1 MSFVENFWSPG
12 YANGLEVLFSKLRQ
26 GVVENNE
33 ILALANARAEIEESY
48 GQRLA
53 DLPSN
58 HAPKKAGFAKDDGAT
73 LRTAFS
79 GIITE
84 MGREGK
90 FHLQVAEN
98 IRTMVVVPFAKW
110 SEEHASRVE
119 YSHTTLRRKVK
130 EYEREL
136 AEVNKSQKRYFNK
149 CRLLEDLKDEANV
162 VEMAP
167 DTSVAS
173 VSSELPLDAAAAS
186 PELSNTQSPV
196 ASVSTMAT
204 TRSGDQASEYSEEG
218 LTSEEL
224 VLNNKVYNSEEAQQL
239 IARMLNEI
247 PRRSLRITILGT
259 YDNVATGSEITEWIQ
274 HNVAEAKATSA
285 AERFGQ
291 ELIDGGF
298 LRLVGQVGSKFANS
312 SVMQYQ
318 WRPRSF
324 EFAGLGHHGSSALD
338 SFSAATE
345 SWSETV
351 TGYWRRT
358 GIKEE
363 DYESSEKLSREVREL
378 DQKYRKNVAI
388 LDNVRCEVEEL
399 IVGHL
404 QFMERCEL
412 DRLKAVKA
420 VMLDFLAALSNSVPA
435 IQATVDK
442 LLVYQESANPASDLR
457 YIVES
462 YRTGSFLPRVTVYD
476 NYYSSADG
484 TIFGMDLELRCRGD
498 RKHVPYVVSTILSHL
513 DLIYPKLENDDVR
526 VGLWQVSV
534 PLKTTHELRREIN
547 TSSQFDRSILTAYE
561 PPVVASVLKMYLL
574 ELPDSLIPARYYEVL
589 KAIYSHSASQSGT
602 QTEKSD
608 ARRTAV
614 LNTLSQLRVNN
625 IATLDALTAHL
636 KRLLTIAKAKEADI
650 QRIAKEVGRS
660 ILRPKVESPLTF
672 NDTFSAQLVQDLL
685 VDRDRLFKELKQRAL
700 QQAPTRE
707 PSLVQRRDSVEDR
720 VARITTQLRTTDIQG
735 DQEDVFKSPET
746 PTIPRFAPELP
757 KVNEPLPD
765 DFESVQL
772 NTPPV
777 SEQEA

>member
-1 MSFVENFWSPG
+1 MSFVDNFWSPG
-12 YANGLEVLFSKLRQ
+12 YANGLDVLFSKLRQ
-26 GVVENNE
+26 GVTENAE
-33 ILALANARAEIEESY
+33 ILALAAARAEIEEGY

-53 DLPSN
+53 DLPTS
-58 HAPKKAGFAKDDGAT
+58 HAPRKNGFAKDDGAT
-73 LRTAFS
+73 LRTAYS
-79 GIITE
+79 GIISE

-90 FHLQVAEN
+90 FHLQVAAN
-98 IRTMVVVPFAKW
+98 IRTMVVIPFSKW
-110 SEEHASRVE
+110 SEEHATRVE
-119 YSHTTLRRKVK
+119 YSQTTLKQKVK

-136 AEVNKSQKRYFNK
+136 SEVHKSQKRYFNK
-149 CRLLEDLKDEANV
+149 CRLLEDLKDENIGT
-162 VEMAP
+162 ELAP
-167 DTSVAS
+167 DTSIISTAS
-173 VSSELPLDAAAAS
+173 ENGSAS
-186 PELSNTQSPV
+186 PEAQQSPNMPGT
-196 ASVSTMAT
+196 ANTSITEA
-204 TRSGDQASEYSEEG
+204 GSEQSEDI

-247 PRRSLRITILGT
+247 PRNSVKISILGT
-259 YDNVATGSEITEWIQ
+259 YENVTTGSNITEWLQ
-274 HNVAEAKATSA
+274 KNVEGSQSTSTS
-285 AERFGQ
+285 ERIGQ
-291 ELIDGGF
+291 ELIDAGF

-324 EFAGLGHHGSSALD
+324 EFAGLGHRSSALD

-358 GIKEE
+358 GNKEE
-363 DYESSEKLSREVREL
+363 DYENREKLAREVREL

-420 VMLDFLAALSNSVPA
+420 VVLDFLAALSNSVPA
-435 IQATVDK
+435 LQATVDK
-442 LLVYQESANPASDLR
+442 LLVYQESANPSSDLR

-462 YRTGSFLPRVTVYD
+462 YRTGSFLPRVTIYD

-534 PLKTTHELRREIN
+534 PLKTSHELRREIN
-547 TSSQFDRSILTAYE
+547 TSAQFDRSILTAYE

-574 ELPDSLIPARYYEVL
+574 ELPDSVIPSRYYEVL
-589 KAIYSHSASQSGT
+589 KAIYA
-602 QTEKSD
+602 KSRND
-608 ARRTAV
+608 SSEARRTAV
-614 LNTLSQLRVNN
+614 QNTLSQLRVNN

-636 KRLLTIAKAKEADI
+636 NRLLTIAKAKEEDI
-650 QRIAKEVGRS
+650 NRIAKEVGRC
-660 ILRPKVESPLTF
+660 ILRPKSESPLTF
-672 NDTFSAQLVQDLL
+672 NDTFSTQLVRDLL
-685 VDRDRLFKELKQRAL
+685 VDRDRLFKELKQQAV
-700 QQAPTRE
+700 QQPSRE
-707 PSLVQRRDSVEDR
+707 ASFVQRRDSVDDR
-720 VARITTQLRTTDIQG
+720 VAQITTQLRQSTLRPTDG
-735 DQEDVFKSPET
+735 VKSPET
-746 PTIPRFAPELP
+746 PTMPRFEALPTNAEEDEL
-757 KVNEPLPD
+757 
-765 DFESVQL
+765 ESVQL
-772 NTPPV
+772 
-777 SEQEA
+777 SEN